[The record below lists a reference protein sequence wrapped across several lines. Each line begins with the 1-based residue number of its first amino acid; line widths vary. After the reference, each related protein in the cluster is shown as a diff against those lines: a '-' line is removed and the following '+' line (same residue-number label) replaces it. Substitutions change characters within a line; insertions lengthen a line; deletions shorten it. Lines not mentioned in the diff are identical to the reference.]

1 MFSPNHPL
9 LGVLSEIPVA
19 DGVEYVSVI
28 GAKDGPEC
36 VRKPGCR
43 ATDGV
48 VTYDSARFSPPEDEL
63 IIKAGHDVHRH
74 PEAVTFVLDRL
85 RNWRPEQRETS
96 MIR

>member
-28 GAKDGPEC
+28 GVKDGPKC

-74 PEAVTFVLDRL
+74 PEAVNFILQHFQGSTTCLIFR
-85 RNWRPEQRETS
+85 
-96 MIR
+96 

>member
-1 MFSPNHPL
+1 MRPYLSGGGPDSIRVLSPDHPL

-48 VTYDSARFSPPEDEL
+48 VTYDSARF
-63 IIKAGHDVHRH
+63 
-74 PEAVTFVLDRL
+74 
-85 RNWRPEQRETS
+85 
-96 MIR
+96 